1 MVFRLQC
8 IAGSVYLLQRE
19 IFLLVVAAA
28 VVVLVF
34 RMGLYRE
41 RTKSKRVF
49 LPLAV
54 YSGFTVLSAIFSDNP
69 KAAWLGGFVS
79 LEGAFVLIGYCVIAF
94 YTYQILE
101 QESDYRSIMRAV
113 RMMFVLQS
121 VVGWFQVCKHDLLNY
136 EWVQR
141 LVMPDALFAE
151 YGGAIEDVFT
161 GNNVF
166 LTLYNPNFAAI
177 FLVMFAA
184 VFAVFS
190 VTSASR
196 KERIIYGIYL
206 VDAMEWNGHKEL
218 FFLIDD
224 YSLEF
229 AKLAAGYYYET
240 EWGKEDLM
248 VDIPHVDFHGLEYLG
263 SGRLYIWSRILPMLK
278 NYIFVGSDPD
288 TFAEVFPQNDYVGK
302 MIYAESTARIMERA
316 HNDFLVRWV
325 QTGFLSLL
333 ALVVFYVL
341 FFQ

>member
-1 MVFRLQC
+1 MTADLTGIHGIPTTVYCRIC
-8 IAGSVYLLQRE
+8 IPITER
-19 IFLLVVAAA
+19 IFLFVVAAA

-41 RTKSKRVF
+41 RTKSIRVF

-121 VVGWFQVCKHDLLNY
+121 VVGWFQVCKDDLLNY

-161 GNNVF
+161 
-166 LTLYNPNFAAI
+166 
-177 FLVMFAA
+177 
-184 VFAVFS
+184 
-190 VTSASR
+190 
-196 KERIIYGIYL
+196 
-206 VDAMEWNGHKEL
+206 
-218 FFLIDD
+218 
-224 YSLEF
+224 
-229 AKLAAGYYYET
+229 
-240 EWGKEDLM
+240 
-248 VDIPHVDFHGLEYLG
+248 
-263 SGRLYIWSRILPMLK
+263 
-278 NYIFVGSDPD
+278 
-288 TFAEVFPQNDYVGK
+288 
-302 MIYAESTARIMERA
+302 
-316 HNDFLVRWV
+316 
-325 QTGFLSLL
+325 
-333 ALVVFYVL
+333 
-341 FFQ
+341 

>member
-1 MVFRLQC
+1 MTADLTGIHGIPTTVYCRIC
-8 IAGSVYLLQRE
+8 IPITER
-19 IFLLVVAAA
+19 IFLFVVAAA

-41 RTKSKRVF
+41 RTKSIRVF

-263 SGRLYIWSRILPMLK
+263 SG
-278 NYIFVGSDPD
+278 PD

>member
-1 MVFRLQC
+1 
-8 IAGSVYLLQRE
+8 
-19 IFLLVVAAA
+19 
-28 VVVLVF
+28 
-34 RMGLYRE
+34 
-41 RTKSKRVF
+41 
-49 LPLAV
+49 
-54 YSGFTVLSAIFSDNP
+54 
-69 KAAWLGGFVS
+69 
-79 LEGAFVLIGYCVIAF
+79 
-94 YTYQILE
+94 
-101 QESDYRSIMRAV
+101 
-113 RMMFVLQS
+113 
-121 VVGWFQVCKHDLLNY
+121 
-136 EWVQR
+136 
-141 LVMPDALFAE
+141 
-151 YGGAIEDVFT
+151 
-161 GNNVF
+161 
-166 LTLYNPNFAAI
+166 
-177 FLVMFAA
+177 MFAA
-184 VFAVFS
+184 VFAVFF

-278 NYIFVGSDPD
+278 NYIFVGSGPD
-288 TFAEVFPQNDYVGK
+288 TFAEAFPQNDYVGK